1 MKINIKLKNSILR
14 QLFISLSILF
24 ISRIGIFFPIPE
36 LNSLDLIFYSQN
48 FFFTKTYWIISLCSL
63 NILPYINANIL
74 IQFGLNFIIDSTF
87 FRKEK
92 TIENYQKI
100 KYLTYFIT
108 FILTIIQSFYL
119 SYSLKTILLIQNS
132 FLILKITIWL
142 TIGSMLIIWFSELI
156 SKYGLGNGISLMIY
170 LNIISN
176 IPIIYK
182 RILLENKENFNIYSK
197 LLIILIVLITLYG
210 IIFLEKG
217 IKTIPLISSQE
228 LNQIPKSYLQNMN
241 NYISLKYNYPN
252 IMPMV
257 LSIINFIDQN
267 YLNIVKLWIKNYF
280 TIDFIFLNFFYWITY
295 FFLILFFNNFYS
307 KIFINPKNISNQLK
321 NMTITI
327 LNLQPGISTIFYLD
341 ELKKRILLI
350 GSILLFTL
358 IFSLNYLIS
367 QLHIKNFNGLIIISL
382 LILASGILEI
392 ILEINTIYYSN
403 IYNFKYKKIKF

>member
-1 MKINIKLKNSILR
+1 MKINIKLENSILR

-48 FFFTKTYWIISLCSL
+48 FFFTQTYWIISLCSL

-119 SYSLKTILLIQNS
+119 SYSLKNILLIQNS

-280 TIDFIFLNFFYWITY
+280 IIDFIFLNFFYWITY
-295 FFLILFFNNFYS
+295 FFLILFFNIFYS

>member
-48 FFFTKTYWIISLCSL
+48 FFFTQTYWIISLCSL
-63 NILPYINANIL
+63 NIFPYINANIL
-74 IQFGLNFIIDSTF
+74 IQFGLNFVIDSTF
-87 FRKEK
+87 FIKEK

-119 SYSLKTILLIQNS
+119 SNFLKNILLIQNS

-156 SKYGLGNGISLMIY
+156 NKYGLGNGISLMIY

-228 LNQIPKSYLQNMN
+228 LNQIPKSYLQNIN